1 MSSMNRTI
9 EGEVLVHH
17 LPQDELIID
26 RELLAQR
33 GRTSR
38 TIVKEGPL
46 RIVLMALSPG
56 GDLPTHSTD
65 QPVQIHVT
73 EGEVVFHAV
82 GTDYKLAKG
91 DTLVFAAGVEH
102 SAVSADGCVFL
113 LTVVRTNPDAGSQ
126 AAHVT

>member
-46 RIVLMALSPG
+46 RIVLMAISAG
-56 GDLPTHSTD
+56 GDLPAHSTD

-73 EGEVVFHAV
+73 DGEIVFHAV
-82 GTDYKLAKG
+82 GEDYNLARG

-102 SAVSADGCVFL
+102 SAVSANGCVFL
-113 LTVVRTNPDAGSQ
+113 LTVVRSNPDSGSQ
-126 AAHVT
+126 GAHPT

>member
-1 MSSMNRTI
+1 MSSMTRTI

-38 TIVKEGPL
+38 TIVKEGPM
-46 RIVLMALSPG
+46 RIVLMALASG
-56 GDLPTHSTD
+56 GDLPPHSTD
-65 QPVQIHVT
+65 EPVQIHVT
-73 EGEVVFHAV
+73 EGDILFHAT
-82 GTDYKLAKG
+82 GADFPLGKG

-102 SAVSADGCVFL
+102 SAESANGCVFL
-113 LTVVRTNPDAGSQ
+113 LTVVRTKPDTGSN
-126 AAHVT
+126 AIHGT

>member
-1 MSSMNRTI
+1 MSSMTRTI
-9 EGEVLVHH
+9 DGEVLVHH

-46 RIVLMALSPG
+46 RIVLMALASG
-56 GDLPTHSTD
+56 GDLPVHSTD
-65 QPVQIHVT
+65 EPVQIHVT
-73 EGEVVFHAV
+73 DGDVVFRAI
-82 GTDYKLAKG
+82 GNDYHLTKG

-102 SAVSADGCVFL
+102 SAETTDGCVFL
-113 LTVVRTNPDAGSQ
+113 LTVVRTKADSQ
-126 AAHVT
+126 TAHTA

>member
-1 MSSMNRTI
+1 MSSMTRTI

-56 GDLPTHSTD
+56 GDLPVHSTD
-65 QPVQIHVT
+65 EPVQIHVT
-73 EGEVVFHAV
+73 EGEIVFHAV
-82 GTDYKLAKG
+82 GQDYKLGKD

-102 SAVSADGCVFL
+102 SAISADGCVFL
-113 LTVVRTNPDAGSQ
+113 LTVVRTNPDSRTD
-126 AAHVT
+126 AAHLA

>member
-17 LPQDELIID
+17 LRQDELIID

-56 GDLPTHSTD
+56 GDLPAHSTD

-73 EGEVVFHAV
+73 DGDIVFRAA
-82 GTDYKLAKG
+82 GSDYKLTKG

-102 SAVSADGCVFL
+102 SAESEEGCVFM
-113 LTVVRTNPDAGSQ
+113 LTVVRSDSAGGSKDP
-126 AAHVT
+126 HTT

>member
-1 MSSMNRTI
+1 MSSMTRTI

-46 RIVLMALSPG
+46 RIVLMALSSG
-56 GDLPTHSTD
+56 GDLPLHSTD
-65 QPVQIHVT
+65 EPVQIHVT
-73 EGEVVFHAV
+73 DGEIVFHAL
-82 GTDYKLAKG
+82 GDDYMLAKG

-102 SAVSADGCVFL
+102 SATSEDGCVFL
-113 LTVVRTNPDAGSQ
+113 LTVVRPGLDSRAE
-126 AAHVT
+126 AAHIA

>member
-17 LPQDELIID
+17 LRQDELIID

-46 RIVLMALSPG
+46 RIVLMALSSG
-56 GDLPTHSTD
+56 GDLPAHSTD

-73 EGEVVFHAV
+73 DGEIVFHAA
-82 GTDYKLAKG
+82 GNDYTLTKG

-102 SAVSADGCVFL
+102 SAESAEGCVFL
-113 LTVVRTNPDAGSQ
+113 LTVVRSDTGSRSQDA
-126 AAHVT
+126 HIT